1 MKEKIKEML
10 NNEEICAE
18 ILMCDTAEK
27 VAEVLKKHNIE
38 ISLDE
43 IAKIKEDGYV
53 TIEKYKNSGDELNL
67 ELLDDVVGGSK
78 FWRGVGAV
86 TVGAVGGFGL
96 GVVCG
101 VCPAFTPAATK
112 IAIGYAGVAAVYV
125 NQG

>member
-1 MKEKIKEML
+1 MKEKIKELL

-18 ILMCDTAEK
+18 ILMCDTVEK
-27 VAEVLKKHNIE
+27 VSEVFKDHGVV

-43 IAKIKEDGYV
+43 IAKIKEDGDV
-53 TIEKYKNSGDELNL
+53 TIKKYKNSGDELDF

-101 VCPAFTPAATK
+101 ACPAFTPVATK
-112 IAIGYAGVAAVYV
+112 IAVGYAGAAAIYI